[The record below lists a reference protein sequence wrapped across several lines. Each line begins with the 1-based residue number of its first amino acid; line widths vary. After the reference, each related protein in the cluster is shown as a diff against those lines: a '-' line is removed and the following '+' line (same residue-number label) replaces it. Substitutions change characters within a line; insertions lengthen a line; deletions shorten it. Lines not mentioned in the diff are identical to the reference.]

1 MDGEK
6 DPREHAKEILE
17 NILKNLVDNPESI
30 QVTYRVGERTTV
42 FQVQCEKGN
51 LGQIIGAKGKHI
63 DSLRTIMLAITARQG
78 IRSIIEIPE

>member
-1 MDGEK
+1 MDSSI
-6 DPREHAKEILE
+6 DPREHARVILE
-17 NILKNLVDNPESI
+17 TILRNLVDHPDSI
-30 QVTYRVGERTTV
+30 KVTYRVGERTTV
-42 FQVQCEKGN
+42 YQVQCEKGN